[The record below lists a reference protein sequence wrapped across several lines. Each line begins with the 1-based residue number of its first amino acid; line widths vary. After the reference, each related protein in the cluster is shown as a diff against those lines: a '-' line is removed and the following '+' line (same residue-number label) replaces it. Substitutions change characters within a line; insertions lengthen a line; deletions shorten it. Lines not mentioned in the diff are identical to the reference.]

1 MFPFDPVFTRLSQHL
16 DKPDLPRGRVWD
28 KCYSLLRNLIL
39 LPGGDAADLGSPGS
53 LVPHRRTSIT
63 VSHSFKWDHFTGN
76 HMAPASPWSC
86 QSSWL
91 NDSRWW
97 RVWIYQ
103 VRISP
108 PPHSQEYRNN
118 VSKLERE
125 VSDVALCNFFLI
137 LKLGHQIF
145 VYLLTKNQHRILQ
158 VVSLSSGQLGLWRR
172 NIKGS
177 RCQCYPIPEVPM
189 EKRVVKV

>member
-16 DKPDLPRGRVWD
+16 DKSDLPRRRVWG

-63 VSHSFKWDHFTGN
+63 VSHSFKWDHFTSS
-76 HMAPASPWSC
+76 HMALASPWSC

-91 NDSRWW
+91 NDFRWW
-97 RVWIYQ
+97 KVCIYQ

-108 PPHSQEYRNN
+108 PPHSQEYRND
-118 VSKLERE
+118 VSKLEKYQMLLCVAFFNSKARPPNFC
-125 VSDVALCNFFLI
+125 VSFNKKSA
-137 LKLGHQIF
+137 
-145 VYLLTKNQHRILQ
+145 
-158 VVSLSSGQLGLWRR
+158 
-172 NIKGS
+172 
-177 RCQCYPIPEVPM
+177 
-189 EKRVVKV
+189 